1 MDEELVK
8 RLSNVALK
16 VTDAMAR
23 DKTCKNCKHLASKQL
38 SAIMLIGGG
47 FSTNDC
53 GNCKNGSNFKARD

>member
-1 MDEELVK
+1 MEKELVDK
-8 RLSNVALK
+8 LSSIAIS
-16 VTDAMAR
+16 VTDAMAK
-23 DKTCKNCKHLASKQL
+23 DKICKNCKHLASKQL